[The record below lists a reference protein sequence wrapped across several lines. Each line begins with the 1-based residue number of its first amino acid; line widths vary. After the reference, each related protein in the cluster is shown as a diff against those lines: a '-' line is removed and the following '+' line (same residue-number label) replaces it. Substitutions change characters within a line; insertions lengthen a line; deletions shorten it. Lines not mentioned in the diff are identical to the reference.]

1 MKEISKGIL
10 VVLIIVLVFM
20 LWVHSGED
28 YLFWKE
34 NENYQS
40 EKIQKVHVTR
50 ADGKDLY
57 LDIESYLEGVISS
70 EMSPAFEMEALK
82 AQCVAARTFVVQRG
96 YEVDDTTNTQVYRD
110 NKQLKD
116 IWKDNYDVYHK
127 KIQQAVQ
134 ETTGEILTY
143 QGKPISALFFSSSCG
158 KTANA
163 QEYWGNKV
171 PYLVS
176 VDSSWDK
183 QSEEYE
189 KSITMSKQEFSTA
202 LGFQNTVHEIEEPIR
217 YDSGYVKE
225 IRIDRIVFTGREVR
239 EKLNLRSSCFTIKE
253 SKDNV
258 VITTKGYG
266 HGVGMSQIG
275 AQAMAEK
282 GKSYKQILSHYY
294 PKTKI
299 EKLGV

>member
-189 KSITMSKQEFSTA
+189 KA
-202 LGFQNTVHEIEEPIR
+202 
-217 YDSGYVKE
+217 
-225 IRIDRIVFTGREVR
+225 
-239 EKLNLRSSCFTIKE
+239 
-253 SKDNV
+253 
-258 VITTKGYG
+258 
-266 HGVGMSQIG
+266 
-275 AQAMAEK
+275 
-282 GKSYKQILSHYY
+282 
-294 PKTKI
+294 
-299 EKLGV
+299 

>member
-34 NENYQS
+34 NGNYQR
-40 EKIQKVHVTR
+40 EEIQKVHVTR

-96 YEVDDTTNTQVYRD
+96 YEVDDTTNTQVYRY

-116 IWKDNYDVYHK
+116 SWKDNYDVYHK

-202 LGFQNTVHEIEEPIR
+202 LGFQNTVQEIEEPIR

-225 IRIDRIVFTGREVR
+225 IHIDRIVFTGREVR

-253 SKDNV
+253 NKDNV

>member
-34 NENYQS
+34 NGNYQR
-40 EKIQKVHVTR
+40 EEIQKVHVTR

-116 IWKDNYDVYHK
+116 SWKDNYDVYHK

-163 QEYWGNKV
+163 QEYWRNKV

-202 LGFQNTVHEIEEPIR
+202 LGFQNTVQEIEEPIR

-225 IRIDRIVFTGREVR
+225 IHIDRIVFTGREVR

-253 SKDNV
+253 NKDNV

>member
-34 NENYQS
+34 NGNYQS
-40 EKIQKVHVTR
+40 EEIQKVHVTR

-110 NKQLKD
+110 DKQLKD

-143 QGKPISALFFSSSCG
+143 KGKPISALFFSSSCG

-202 LGFQNTVHEIEEPIR
+202 LGFQNTVQEIEEPIR

-225 IRIDRIVFTGREVR
+225 IHIDRIVFTGREVR

-282 GKSYKQILSHYY
+282 GKSYKQILSHY

>member
-1 MKEISKGIL
+1 LKEISKGIL

-34 NENYQS
+34 NGNYQR
-40 EKIQKVHVTR
+40 EEIQKVHVTR
-50 ADGKDLY
+50 VDGKDLY

-116 IWKDNYDVYHK
+116 SWKDNYDVYHK

-253 SKDNV
+253 NKDNV

>member
-34 NENYQS
+34 NGNYQR
-40 EKIQKVHVTR
+40 EEIQKVHVTR
-50 ADGKDLY
+50 VDGKDLY

-82 AQCVAARTFVVQRG
+82 AQCVAARTFVVQRVS
-96 YEVDDTTNTQVYRD
+96 EVDDTTNTQVYRD

-116 IWKDNYDVYHK
+116 SWKDNYDVYHK

-253 SKDNV
+253 NKDNV

>member
-34 NENYQS
+34 NGNYQR
-40 EKIQKVHVTR
+40 EEIQKVHVTR
-50 ADGKDLY
+50 VDGKDLY

-96 YEVDDTTNTQVYRD
+96 YEVDDTTNKQVYRD

-116 IWKDNYDVYHK
+116 SLKDNYDLYHK

-253 SKDNV
+253 NKDNV

>member
-34 NENYQS
+34 NGNYQR
-40 EKIQKVHVTR
+40 EEIQKVHVTR
-50 ADGKDLY
+50 ADGKDLC

-110 NKQLKD
+110 DKQLKD

-258 VITTKGYG
+258 VITTKGYR

>member
-34 NENYQS
+34 NGNYQR
-40 EKIQKVHVTR
+40 EEIQKVHVTR

-116 IWKDNYDVYHK
+116 SWKDNYDVYHK

-202 LGFQNTVHEIEEPIR
+202 LGFQNTVQEIEEPIR

-225 IRIDRIVFTGREVR
+225 IHIDRIVFTGREVR

-253 SKDNV
+253 NKDNV

>member
-10 VVLIIVLVFM
+10 VVLITVLVFM

-34 NENYQS
+34 NGNYQS
-40 EKIQKVHVTR
+40 EEIQKVHVTR

-253 SKDNV
+253 NKDNV

>member
-34 NENYQS
+34 NGNYQR

-116 IWKDNYDVYHK
+116 SWKDNYDVYHK

-202 LGFQNTVHEIEEPIR
+202 LGFQNTVQEIEEPIR

-225 IRIDRIVFTGREVR
+225 IHIDRIVFTGREVR

-253 SKDNV
+253 NKDNV

>member
-34 NENYQS
+34 NGNYQR
-40 EKIQKVHVTR
+40 EEIQKVHVTR
-50 ADGKDLY
+50 ADGKDLC

>member
-1 MKEISKGIL
+1 LKEISKGIL

-34 NENYQS
+34 NGNYQR
-40 EKIQKVHVTR
+40 EEIQKVHVTR
-50 ADGKDLY
+50 ADGKDLC

-110 NKQLKD
+110 DKQLKD

>member
-34 NENYQS
+34 NGNYQR
-40 EKIQKVHVTR
+40 EEIQKVHVTR

-110 NKQLKD
+110 DKQLKD

>member
-34 NENYQS
+34 NGNYQR
-40 EKIQKVHVTR
+40 EEIQKVHVTR

-253 SKDNV
+253 NKDNV

>member
-34 NENYQS
+34 NGNYQR
-40 EKIQKVHVTR
+40 EEIQKVHVTR
-50 ADGKDLY
+50 ADGKDLC

-96 YEVDDTTNTQVYRD
+96 YEVDDTANTQVYRD
-110 NKQLKD
+110 DKQLKD

>member
-34 NENYQS
+34 NGNYQR
-40 EKIQKVHVTR
+40 EEIQKVHVTR

-110 NKQLKD
+110 DKQLKD

-253 SKDNV
+253 NKDNV

>member
-34 NENYQS
+34 NGNYQS
-40 EKIQKVHVTR
+40 EEIQKVHVTR

-110 NKQLKD
+110 DKQLKD

-143 QGKPISALFFSSSCG
+143 KGKPISALFFSSSCG

-202 LGFQNTVHEIEEPIR
+202 LGFQNTVQEIEEPIR

-225 IRIDRIVFTGREVR
+225 IHIDRIVFTGREVR

-266 HGVGMSQIG
+266 HGVGMSQLG

-282 GKSYKQILSHYY
+282 GTSYKQILSHYY

>member
-10 VVLIIVLVFM
+10 VVLITVLVFM

-34 NENYQS
+34 NGNYQS
-40 EKIQKVHVTR
+40 EEIQKVHVTR

-202 LGFQNTVHEIEEPIR
+202 LGFQNTVQEIEEPIR

-225 IRIDRIVFTGREVR
+225 IHIDRIVFTGREVR

-253 SKDNV
+253 NKDNV

>member
-202 LGFQNTVHEIEEPIR
+202 LGFQNTVQEIEEPIR

>member
-1 MKEISKGIL
+1 M
-10 VVLIIVLVFM
+10 
-20 LWVHSGED
+20 
-28 YLFWKE
+28 
-34 NENYQS
+34 
-40 EKIQKVHVTR
+40 EK
-50 ADGKDLY
+50 
-57 LDIESYLEGVISS
+57 
-70 EMSPAFEMEALK
+70 
-82 AQCVAARTFVVQRG
+82 
-96 YEVDDTTNTQVYRD
+96 
-110 NKQLKD
+110 
-116 IWKDNYDVYHK
+116 
-127 KIQQAVQ
+127 
-134 ETTGEILTY
+134 
-143 QGKPISALFFSSSCG
+143 
-158 KTANA
+158 

-253 SKDNV
+253 NKDNV

>member
-34 NENYQS
+34 NGNYQR
-40 EKIQKVHVTR
+40 EEIQKVHVTR

-116 IWKDNYDVYHK
+116 SWKDNYDVYHK

-202 LGFQNTVHEIEEPIR
+202 LGFQNTVQEIEEPIR

-253 SKDNV
+253 NKDNV

>member
-34 NENYQS
+34 NGNYQR
-40 EKIQKVHVTR
+40 EEIQKVHVTR
-50 ADGKDLY
+50 ADGKDLC

-110 NKQLKD
+110 DKQLKD

-143 QGKPISALFFSSSCG
+143 QGKSISALFFSSSCG

>member
-10 VVLIIVLVFM
+10 VVLITVLVFM

-34 NENYQS
+34 NGNYQR
-40 EKIQKVHVTR
+40 EEIQKVHVTR

-202 LGFQNTVHEIEEPIR
+202 LGFQNTVQEIEEPIR

-225 IRIDRIVFTGREVR
+225 IHIDRIVFTGREVR

-253 SKDNV
+253 NKDNV